1 MLFFFVGLAGA
12 CFGGDLCDPPGRAEL
27 SAAISGAAF

>member
-1 MLFFFVGLAGA
+1 MDALFFCWTVA
-12 CFGGDLCDPPGRAEL
+12 CFGSNLCDPPGRAEL